1 MRVFIIVLIFIF
13 SVQSLSK
20 ADDIRDFEIEGI
32 SIGDSLLNFFSED
45 EIKKTFLYKSNEYY
59 SFSST
64 KYSSENYDG
73 IQFHVKNNDKT
84 FTITAIEGVK
94 LFQNNIN
101 ECIRL
106 KKTIVNELSSLF
118 IDAKKID
125 DSGNHTYDPTGDSK
139 YYRTSFFTNPE
150 DKWNS
155 IEVGCFD
162 WSEKLEIRFGDKLTV
177 GIKTQIFQKFT
188 VEEAYK

>member
-125 DSGNHTYDPTGDSK
+125 DSGNHTY
-139 YYRTSFFTNPE
+139 
-150 DKWNS
+150 
-155 IEVGCFD
+155 
-162 WSEKLEIRFGDKLTV
+162 
-177 GIKTQIFQKFT
+177 
-188 VEEAYK
+188 